1 MTLLDDRPAP
11 KRLPKPVGLTIVA
24 IVLIALLAAIV
35 LGGRTIYNRTFGAPD
50 YSGSGTGTVVVQVAS
65 GDTARDIGDTL
76 VAKGVVK
83 SVKAFTKAAKN
94 DTRSA
99 KIQPGFY
106 GLRQKMSASN
116 ALTLLLDVKSRVRGR
131 VTLPE
136 GLPLTSVVDRLV
148 KFTDLKRNDILA
160 ALNNPA
166 VLGLPSYAGNKP
178 EGFIFPATYDVEPG
192 SGAVAALQLMTD
204 KFGEVAAGIDLEG
217 GATKLG
223 LTSYQVVIIAS
234 IVEAE
239 TPLDEDRAKVARVV
253 LNRLKVGMAL
263 GLDSTINY
271 IRAERKGRL
280 SLEDISVD
288 SPYNTYKNKGLPPTP
303 IDSPGMKALAAALAP
318 ADGNWTYFITI
329 DKQGHSLFTNSYKEF
344 LAAKDKAKR
353 EGVY

>member
-24 IVLIALLAAIV
+24 VVLLALVAAVV
-35 LGGRTIYNRTFGAPD
+35 LGGRAIYDRTFGAPD
-50 YSGSGTGTVVVQVAS
+50 YSGAGTGTVVVQVAS

-83 SVKAFTKAAKN
+83 STKAFTKAAKK
-94 DTRSA
+94 DSRSS

-106 GLRQKMSASN
+106 GLHRHMAAAK
-116 ALTLLLDVKSRVRGR
+116 ALALLLDLKSRVRGH

-148 KFTDLKRNDILA
+148 KDTDLKRQDIIT
-160 ALNNPA
+160 ALGNPA

-178 EGFIFPATYDVEPG
+178 EGFLFPATYDVEPG
-192 SGAVAALQLMTD
+192 SGAVDALTLLTD
-204 KFGEVAAGIDLEG
+204 KFGEVAAGLDLEG
-217 GATKLG
+217 GAKKLG
-223 LTSYQVVIIAS
+223 LTPYQVVLIAS

-253 LNRLKVGMAL
+253 LNRLKAGMAL

-271 IRAERKGRL
+271 
-280 SLEDISVD
+280 
-288 SPYNTYKNKGLPPTP
+288 
-303 IDSPGMKALAAALAP
+303 
-318 ADGNWTYFITI
+318 
-329 DKQGHSLFTNSYKEF
+329 
-344 LAAKDKAKR
+344 
-353 EGVY
+353 